1 MRNIKDLT
9 NSYNKILTLPICGR
23 IVAVINKEIIVQF
36 HKYVQGD
43 ATIGCQDIVISLF
56 HHTIKVI
63 QSQVLAEHFVTN
75 AISLQKPF
83 KFLQE
88 YRGNGSL
95 HCG

>member
-1 MRNIKDLT
+1 MRNIKDLA
-9 NSYNKILTLPICGR
+9 NSLNKMWTLPICGR

-43 ATIGCQDIVISLF
+43 ATIGGQDIVISLF
-56 HHTIKVI
+56 HHTIKVV
-63 QSQVLAEHFVTN
+63 QSQILAEHFVTN

-88 YRGNGSL
+88 YRGKWSHG
-95 HCG
+95 CG